1 MPARETPVRETFVR
15 PVPAQTPRDMAA
27 RDAAP
32 FHGTPNGRVTFVG
45 REPVNGSA
53 TSTRSDFAAA
63 TPLRPRPEAPV
74 LPVASA
80 TTRPVPPA
88 RSLGPAPL
96 PPVSSGARPATE
108 SPYSYGSTVPGF
120 RSAAAAPSYAPAGRV
135 PATDPF
141 APRPR
146 SASGLASARALP
158 VEKPEQA
165 PVAEIA
171 PRPVAIP
178 PVAPT
183 PVAPSAGL
191 KPVAS
196 RPRAGDELDAPLA
209 SVLLDLA
216 LVEQAVQAELA
227 AFEPMAKA
235 QIAPPVAEAPATSNA
250 TSAVTEPA
258 PAAETAN
265 MQLQATK
272 EQDNGEPVVPETAN
286 AAATEPESAAATAEP
301 AKPAKPEEPE
311 AASAKPAP
319 AMPRAFVPSFRSEP
333 RPPQPE
339 NRFTIGR
346 TTTAGDAAASS
357 EVPRERLVSGPTNSA
372 VSSAFGSL
380 HRSVAPSARSVDDL
394 VTEALRPMLKAWLD
408 ENLPS
413 LVERLVR
420 AEIERVARQGQ

>member
-1 MPARETPVRETFVR
+1 
-15 PVPAQTPRDMAA
+15 
-27 RDAAP
+27 
-32 FHGTPNGRVTFVG
+32 
-45 REPVNGSA
+45 
-53 TSTRSDFAAA
+53 
-63 TPLRPRPEAPV
+63 
-74 LPVASA
+74 
-80 TTRPVPPA
+80 
-88 RSLGPAPL
+88 
-96 PPVSSGARPATE
+96 VSSGARAATE

-135 PATDPF
+135 PAADPF

-158 VEKPEQA
+158 AEEPETA
-165 PVAEIA
+165 PVPEAKA
-171 PRPVAIP
+171 ALKPATLP
-178 PVAPT
+178 PV
-183 PVAPSAGL
+183 GL
-191 KPVAS
+191 KPVIS
-196 RPRAGDELDAPLA
+196 RPRAGDDLDAPLA

-235 QIAPPVAEAPATSNA
+235 QIASAAAEVPVTLNVAPV
-250 TSAVTEPA
+250 VTEPA
-258 PAAETAN
+258 PAAETAD

-301 AKPAKPEEPE
+301 AKPEEPE
-311 AASAKPAP
+311 VASAKPAP

-339 NRFTIGR
+339 NRFAVGR
-346 TTTAGDAAASS
+346 TTAAGDAAAPA
-357 EVPRERLVSGPTNSA
+357 EVARERLVSGPTNSA
-372 VSSAFGSL
+372 VTSAFGSL